1 MATPSLQAAYDWA
14 YNICNNNATLQNTG
28 YSQAHRN
35 QETIGGITYYD
46 CSSFVWY
53 ALKAGG
59 FDVEGVYGT
68 YPFVTANM
76 GAVLLQL
83 GFVEYDASNGLWSK
97 GDIMWVNGHTEIV
110 YDPLNYRTMG
120 AHSDVDQYGNPLP
133 ISQQV
138 SLGTYNNHSYF
149 TKGYYYPLEE
159 LETYHWQ
166 AQAYGAFTRT
176 GGAAIGNAVLT
187 YRELASRGWTLNAV
201 CGLLGNIG
209 FEGQYNP
216 WRWQYDIISTPVMTG
231 TIGYGLTQF
240 TPSGKYILDTR
251 AQVLPGY
258 NPNYLNH
265 EGSPEDGHAQIVYI
279 DLYAD
284 YASTTAYPISYANY
298 KTTNLSAEDCATIW
312 LYNYERPQEPIAP
325 PRQAEARY
333 WYDLLFHI
341 SADTPVPPPPP
352 PPPPTTRRKSPFWV
366 FIYPF

>member
-1 MATPSLQAAYDWA
+1 MPTPSLQAAYDWA
-14 YNICNNNATLQNTG
+14 VQKCNEPNIG
-28 YSQAHRN
+28 YSQQYRN
-35 QETIGGITYYD
+35 QQTVGGITYYD
-46 CSSFVWY
+46 CSSFIWY

-68 YPFVTANM
+68 YPFVTATM

-83 GFVEYDASNGLWSK
+83 GFIEYDASSGLWSK
-97 GDIMWVNGHTEIV
+97 GDIMWTNSPYGHTEMV
-110 YDPLNYRTMG
+110 YNPLSFYTMG
-120 AHSDVDQYGNPLP
+120 AHTDSVPLAD
-133 ISQQV
+133 QV
-138 SLGTYNNHSYF
+138 SQGTVNNHNFF

-159 LETYHWQ
+159 LETYNWQ

-209 FEGQYNP
+209 YEGGYNP
-216 WRWQYDIISTPVMTG
+216 WRWQSDIIGVPSMSGVQ
-231 TIGYGLTQF
+231 GYGMVQF

-258 NPNYLNH
+258 NPNYSNH
-265 EGSPEDGHAQIVYI
+265 AGSPEDGHAQVVYI

-284 YASTTAYPISYANY
+284 YDSSTTAYPISYADY
-298 KTTNLSAEDCATIW
+298 KVTNLPPEDCATIW
-312 LYNYERPQEPIAP
+312 LYNYERPLTPVAP
-325 PRQAEARY
+325 PRRAEARY
-333 WYDLLFHI
+333 WYDLLYHI

-352 PPPPTTRRKSPFWV
+352 PPTPTTRRKSPFWV
-366 FIYPF
+366 YIYPF